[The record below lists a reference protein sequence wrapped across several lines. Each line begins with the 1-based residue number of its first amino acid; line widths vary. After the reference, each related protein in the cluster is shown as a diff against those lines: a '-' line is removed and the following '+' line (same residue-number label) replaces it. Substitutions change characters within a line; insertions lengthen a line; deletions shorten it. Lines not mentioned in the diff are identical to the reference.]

1 MGHAICDAKNAI
13 SKVGNALSSGVCD
26 AIHGRILC
34 TAKDAYNGSIGTLK
48 CGAQGISDTY
58 CAVKHNPKLLLA
70 AAAMVVAP
78 ELAAFYAPMVGGSAL
93 AAGALTGATIGG
105 VEGGINGGNLCSALK
120 GAVAGGVS
128 GGLGGVGGML
138 GSSAGNSLD
147 GALGSRLGGYLGS
160 KAGGYLASQVNQDLV
175 GKPTQAAQSPYQSTI
190 PSGGYV
196 GCQPLNPMSQLN
208 TLPQSVY
215 AGSMAGMQPQTGG
228 LVNGCT
234 PMSSQTD
241 SQSGLAPL
249 QAIYTPPATQATAVP
264 PCSPYAPITGSQG
277 VRMAHMA
284 EGGVITGIGGLAH
297 GGLPSQHH
305 PDAPEG
311 HHPEFITGKTG
322 FYARGKGTGQSD
334 DIPAMLHQ
342 GDFVMDADTVSA
354 FGDGS
359 SKAGADRLE
368 QFRQSLPVR
377 KAEGG
382 TALPAKIAD
391 GEYVLPAAF
400 VTRLGGNDNKRGA
413 ELLNKMREELRA
425 HKRSA
430 PDDKIPPKA
439 KPPMEYL
446 RMARG

>member
-1 MGHAICDAKNAI
+1 MGHIVSDIGHA
-13 SKVGNALSSGVCD
+13 VSSGVS
-26 AIHGRILC
+26 AIG
-34 TAKDAYNGSIGTLK
+34 NGL
-48 CGAQGISDTY
+48 SDVGH
-58 CAVKHNPKLLLA
+58 AVSNGVSDVGHAVSNGVSDVGNFVGNVVSNPKAILGLAGSLL
-70 AAAMVVAP
+70 AP
-78 ELAAFYAPMVGGSAL
+78 ELSGFFLPMVGGSAL

-105 VEGGINGGNLCSALK
+105 GEGLINGGNLCSLLK
-120 GAVAGGVS
+120 GAVV
-128 GGLGGVGGML
+128 GGL
-138 GSSAGNSLD
+138 SSGLAGEG
-147 GALGSRLGGYLGS
+147 GALGSSTGSRLAGSLGSKVGGYLGS
-160 KAGGYLASQVNQDLV
+160 QFGQGLIGAQ
-175 GKPTQAAQSPYQSTI
+175 PTQSPYQSTI

-196 GCQPLNPMSQLN
+196 GCQPLNPLAQLN

-215 AGSMAGMQPQTGG
+215 SGSTAGLPVS
-228 LVNGCT
+228 GCAPHART
-234 PMSSQTD
+234 
-241 SQSGLAPL
+241 GLAPL
-249 QAIYTPPATQATAVP
+249 HAIYTPPCAPPTALP

-277 VRMAHMA
+277 VHMAHMA
-284 EGGVITGIGGLAH
+284 DGGVITGIGGLAH

-311 HHPEFITGKTG
+311 HNPEFITGKTG

-359 SKAGADRLE
+359 SKAGAERLE
-368 QFRQSLPVR
+368 QFRRSLPVR
-377 KAEGG
+377 NAEGG
-382 TALPAKIAD
+382 PALPAKIAD

-400 VTRLGGNDNKRGA
+400 VTRLGGGDNKKGA

>member
-1 MGHAICDAKNAI
+1 MGHIVSDIGHAI
-13 SKVGNALSSGVCD
+13 SSGVS
-26 AIHGRILC
+26 AVG
-34 TAKDAYNGSIGTLK
+34 NGL
-48 CGAQGISDTY
+48 SDVGH
-58 CAVKHNPKLLLA
+58 AVSSGVSDVGHFVSNVVSNPKALLGIA
-70 AAAMVVAP
+70 GAIVAP
-78 ELAAFYAPMVGGSAL
+78 ELSGFFLPMVGGSAL

-128 GGLGGVGGML
+128 GGLGRAGGML

-147 GALGSRLGGYLGS
+147 GALGSKLGGYLGS
-160 KAGGYLASQVNQDLV
+160 KAGGYLASQVDQNLL
-175 GKPTQAAQSPYQSTI
+175 GSTPQAAQSPYQSTI
-190 PSGGYV
+190 PSGGYI

-215 AGSMAGMQPQTGG
+215 GGSTAGMTPQTAG
-228 LVNGCT
+228 LSSVNGCT
-234 PMSSQTD
+234 PMGSQTD
-241 SQSGLAPL
+241 SQTGLAPL

-264 PCSPYAPITGSQG
+264 PCSPYAPITGSRG
-277 VRMAHMA
+277 VHMAHMA
-284 EGGVITGIGGLAH
+284 DGGVITGMGGLAH

-400 VTRLGGNDNKRGA
+400 VTRLGGNNNKRGA

>member
-13 SKVGNALSSGVCD
+13 SNVGHALSSGVCD
-26 AIHGRILC
+26 AIHGRITC
-34 TAKDAYNGSIGTLK
+34 TLKDAYNGSIGTLS
-48 CGAQGISDTY
+48 CGWHGITDTV

-120 GAVAGGVS
+120 GAVVGGLS
-128 GGLGGVGGML
+128 GGLGGEG
-138 GSSAGNSLD
+138 
-147 GALGSRLGGYLGS
+147 GALGSSTGSRLMGTLGS
-160 KAGGYLASQVNQDLV
+160 KAGSYLGSQVGQDLV

-196 GCQPLNPMSQLN
+196 GCQPMNPMAQLN

-215 AGSMAGMQPQTGG
+215 AGSTAGMTPQTAG
-228 LVNGCT
+228 LSATRGCY
-234 PMSSQTD
+234 PAAPQT
-241 SQSGLAPL
+241 GLAPL
-249 QAIYTPPATQATAVP
+249 QAIYTPPAPPTTAIP

-277 VRMAHMA
+277 VHMAHMA

-297 GGLPSQHH
+297 GGLPAQHH

-311 HHPEFITGKTG
+311 HNPEFITGKTG

-359 SKAGADRLE
+359 SKAGAERLE

-382 TALPAKIAD
+382 AALPAKIAD

-400 VTRLGGNDNKRGA
+400 VTKLGGNDNKRGA